1 MKFTED
7 YSEFD
12 LSTSKK
18 ESLGVSDY
26 VLDIAASV
34 PRGLESMAH
43 GVYNLGDFLSFDVL
57 PDWDEQ
63 RLFGRSKTM
72 AGDIATSLVQFA
84 VPFGAIG
91 KGISVAGKAARAG
104 KLTGVTGK
112 AAKALTK
119 GKKPGKFTDVKVTGL
134 LGAELATD
142 FAAFDGQEQRLAN
155 LLTESDNPAF
165 NNAVTQYL
173 AADPEDSELEGRLKN
188 VIEGQLVGLGLAGLF
203 KGFTAGLDAIK
214 VKNTEVSKGA
224 TREDAITSAMFKWQD
239 QTKGEAFAD
248 LPSFAE
254 GKKFVREPLTEEDVL
269 KNKSLFMWDSGYS
282 LDEIKRTLKIDKKRI
297 QDYLLDIG
305 EDPRDFSLGRK
316 DTGFEVTRE
325 TQEAI
330 GMNVALKM
338 WDEGYSP
345 DEISKTVN
353 LEPEFIEQ
361 ELISLGEDVRDIMLG
376 RKDKGFD
383 TGLDAFE
390 LSKRREDTALN
401 AAIDMWQEG
410 YSIREISKAVNFP
423 EERLMDELVT
433 MGESP
438 KDFRGRRD
446 RPFAEMPEFR
456 EKQVEPELQQKLD
469 DLGETIEDFDEAIDR
484 RPGPFKTYEEEAMMD
499 IIPKGAGNLKS
510 RLMKKFPIKGAD
522 PEDVADVEKFIDV
535 MGQRLFGDVSLSV
548 TNKIPSAGR
557 YNFGNNL
564 LQIRQATIDKGE
576 IKRTMVHEL
585 WHSLSRYLP
594 STDVDSLTKQFQKER
609 QNYLDDLSKR
619 AKDKAKTPSER
630 IALAKE
636 LNGFKKG
643 EFTSDNY
650 RYADVDEY
658 FAEEMTDAFLKKLDE
673 KDLAPQGTLKRIAQE
688 VAIMFKDMFASLKAK
703 LGIDQRQKIFNDFIK
718 QRNIKIQRQ
727 RPLEFGRTFA
737 EMPEFSD
744 DIIKKSI
751 DDVSVKSIRTGG
763 RQAIDGVAK
772 AVANDFDIPSGA
784 YADEIMA
791 MLDAGAEKLQGSN
804 QVAKYTQEMLD
815 EGVLNEMAD
824 ATGADGNFLKG
835 LVNQYKNDAVQL
847 RRIALRHVSL
857 RAGLTKNG
865 QEIIKLAEEY
875 NVGRAKLGEEEL
887 EILEARIKSL
897 IDLQLHIQ
905 AGVSGLSSGFGFGLK
920 TTQMKARI
928 GLDRVEITD
937 RKLRNDYLR
946 KKGGLTIDQIVENIL
961 FAKAKGGDDVWNTI
975 IGMNNTIRG
984 HEGGKFLKMVEE
996 YYKNALMWGPRTIT
1010 VNAGGGFM
1018 STSVKQFERYVGG
1031 WMSAD
1036 PATKKAITHASSK
1049 NFQLTG
1055 LVRFMLNAWKSGDYY
1070 IGDARSAFVEQT
1082 EDSIGS
1088 ITGKNVGEVL
1098 GTELSD
1104 GLETAIDWIGKA
1116 VRLPNRTNQAW
1127 DQMYKFNEYRTRAE
1141 TMLRTKAMDLGI
1153 QDPEKIAEYT
1163 ADAMQALLTRS
1174 NRNFSE
1180 ANLIKEAQA
1189 SVKDQKF
1196 DAPSDREKAIY
1207 EYVEQAK
1214 KETAERSRRLGLVDE
1229 SSTDFEALDA
1239 LTRDF
1244 VEPNLASADEI
1255 TFSTEL
1261 GKNMQLLQKFVS
1273 GFPGG
1278 FIVAPFIR
1286 TPTNILKFSFSRLGA
1301 WEMLAFDKLR
1311 EKLPLVAPEYKAR
1324 IERLRKGM
1332 PATEDAKNS
1341 ILEQLNAVKADGT
1354 PDHLKRAEVKGKLAF
1369 SALLNGAMMVAVFN
1383 FKDRINGQGPKDF
1396 KQRKIWE
1403 AAGNVPYS
1411 IKIGDKWISY
1421 GRLDPIATMIGMYA
1435 DTADLMEDGKMH
1447 SVDDNVLMK
1456 LASSMTLALTR
1467 NATNKSYLAG
1477 IDNFFKAIFDP
1488 ESTTAGKYGGTV
1500 VGGFIP
1506 NIFNQGQSITGDQQ
1520 LEEARTFAD
1529 VVLKRIPGTTLD
1541 LKRNPLGEPVV
1552 QEYFEG
1558 VAGVINP
1565 LNPVMWGS
1573 ASNDSVML
1581 ELAKVGHGFSAP
1593 STKLDGVIDLL
1604 DYEQANGRSAYDRWM
1619 ELHSEVTINGFT
1631 MRQAFEKLFADSR
1644 YQALDATSYSGLP
1657 SPRVEYIQRIMS
1669 RYRSRARMQMLQE
1682 FPELLQQQNQ
1692 IKAAKRQGSQ
1702 QDVLALLTQ

>member
-1 MKFTED
+1 MKFTKD

-12 LSTSKK
+12 LSASKP

-84 VPFGAIG
+84 VPFGVIG

-119 GKKPGKFTDVKVTGL
+119 GGKKAGKFRDVKLTGL

-155 LLTESDNPAF
+155 LLTESNNPAF

-173 AADPEDSELEGRLKN
+173 AADPDDSELEGRLKN

-239 QTKGEAFAD
+239 QTKGE
-248 LPSFAE
+248 SFAE
-254 GKKFVREPLTEEDVL
+254 L
-269 KNKSLFMWDSGYS
+269 
-282 LDEIKRTLKIDKKRI
+282 
-297 QDYLLDIG
+297 
-305 EDPRDFSLGRK
+305 
-316 DTGFEVTRE
+316 
-325 TQEAI
+325 
-330 GMNVALKM
+330 
-338 WDEGYSP
+338 
-345 DEISKTVN
+345 
-353 LEPEFIEQ
+353 PEFKE
-361 ELISLGEDVRDIMLG
+361 
-376 RKDKGFD
+376 KG
-383 TGLDAFE
+383 
-390 LSKRREDTALN
+390 
-401 AAIDMWQEG
+401 M
-410 YSIREISKAVNFP
+410 
-423 EERLMDELVT
+423 
-433 MGESP
+433 
-438 KDFRGRRD
+438 
-446 RPFAEMPEFR
+446 
-456 EKQVEPELQQKLD
+456 EPELKERLKEVGGD
-469 DLGETIEDFDEAIDR
+469 TDLFDELPIEQP
-484 RPGPFKTYEEEAMMD
+484 RPYKTYKEEGLAYAR
-499 IIPKGAGNLKS
+499 PKSADYIKS

-522 PEDVADVEKFIDV
+522 EADIKAIDEFIDR
-535 MGQRLFGDVSLSV
+535 MGEQLFDDASISI
-548 TNKIPSAGR
+548 TNKIATPGR
-557 YNFGNNL
+557 FTFAENL
-564 LQIRQATIDKGE
+564 IEIRQSAIDEGK

-585 WHSLSRYLP
+585 WHNLSRYLP
-594 STDVDSLTKQFQKER
+594 SKDVDNLTKQFNKER
-609 QNYLDDLSKR
+609 NKYIQSFGIDIEDLDNVFDPSTLSLKEIPEELSKFLRGGRGDFTR
-619 AKDKAKTPSER
+619 A
-630 IALAKE
+630 
-636 LNGFKKG
+636 
-643 EFTSDNY
+643 NY
-650 RYADVDEY
+650 RFKDIDEY
-658 FAEEMTDAFLKKLDE
+658 FAEEMTDAWLKKADIE
-673 KDLAPQGTLKRIAQE
+673 AELAPKETFKRLAQD
-688 VAIMFKDMFASLKAK
+688 IGLLFKQLFASLKAK
-703 LGIDQRQKIFNDFIK
+703 LGIDQRQKIFNDFLT
-718 QRNIKIQRQ
+718 QRNVEVRRE
-727 RPLEFGRTFA
+727 RPIDASKMFA

-824 ATGADGNFLKG
+824 ATGTDGNFLKG
-835 LVNQYKNDAVQL
+835 LVNQYKDDAVQL
-847 RRIALRHVSL
+847 KRIAFRHVSL

-875 NVGRAKLGEEEL
+875 NVGRAKLKEDDL

-897 IDLQLHIQ
+897 IDLQLHLQ

-920 TTQMKARI
+920 TTQMKARV
-928 GLDRVEITD
+928 GLDRIEIAD

-946 KKGGLTIDQIVENIL
+946 KKGGLTIDKIVENIL
-961 FAKAKGGDDVWNTI
+961 FAKAKGGDDVWNAI

-996 YYKNALMWGPRTIT
+996 YYKNSLMWGPRTIT

-1273 GFPGG
+1273 GMPGA

-1369 SALLNGAMMVAVFN
+1369 SALLNGAMMVTVFN

-1411 IKIGDKWISY
+1411 IKVGDKWISY

-1447 SVDDNVLMK
+1447 SIDDNVLMK

-1558 VAGVINP
+1558 AAGVINP

-1573 ASNDSVML
+1573 ASDDSVML

-1604 DYEQANGRSAYDRWM
+1604 DYEQENGRSAYDRWM
-1619 ELHSEVTINGFT
+1619 ELHSEVTINGLT
-1631 MRQAFEKLFADSR
+1631 MRQAFQKLFSDSR

-1682 FPELLQQQNQ
+1682 FPELLQQQTQ

>member
-1 MKFTED
+1 MKFTKD

-26 VLDIAASV
+26 VLDIAASI

-84 VPFGAIG
+84 VPFGVIG
-91 KGISVAGKAARAG
+91 RGISVAGKAARAG

-239 QTKGEAFAD
+239 QTKGE
-248 LPSFAE
+248 SFAE
-254 GKKFVREPLTEEDVL
+254 L
-269 KNKSLFMWDSGYS
+269 
-282 LDEIKRTLKIDKKRI
+282 
-297 QDYLLDIG
+297 
-305 EDPRDFSLGRK
+305 
-316 DTGFEVTRE
+316 
-325 TQEAI
+325 
-330 GMNVALKM
+330 
-338 WDEGYSP
+338 
-345 DEISKTVN
+345 
-353 LEPEFIEQ
+353 PEFKE
-361 ELISLGEDVRDIMLG
+361 
-376 RKDKGFD
+376 KG
-383 TGLDAFE
+383 
-390 LSKRREDTALN
+390 
-401 AAIDMWQEG
+401 
-410 YSIREISKAVNFP
+410 
-423 EERLMDELVT
+423 
-433 MGESP
+433 
-438 KDFRGRRD
+438 
-446 RPFAEMPEFR
+446 
-456 EKQVEPELQQKLD
+456 VEPELRERIEEVG
-469 DLGETIEDFDEAIDR
+469 GETDLFDELPLEKP
-484 RPGPFKTYEEEAMMD
+484 RPYKTYKEEGLAYAR
-499 IIPKGAGNLKS
+499 PKSADYIKT
-510 RLMKKFPIKGAD
+510 RLMKRFPVKGAD
-522 PEDVADVEKFIDV
+522 EADIKAIDEFIDR
-535 MGQRLFGDVSLSV
+535 MGEQLFDDTSISI
-548 TNKIPSAGR
+548 TNKLPTPGR
-557 YNFGNNL
+557 FTFAENL
-564 LQIRQATIDKGE
+564 IEIRQSAIEEGK

-585 WHSLSRYLP
+585 WHNLSRYLP
-594 STDVDSLTKQFQKER
+594 SEDVDNLTKQFNRER
-609 QNYLDDLSKR
+609 NKYINSFGVDIKNLDEAFDP
-619 AKDKAKTPSER
+619 ATVT
-630 IALAKE
+630 IKE
-636 LNGFKKG
+636 LPEELSRFLRGG
-643 EFTSDNY
+643 RGDFTRANY
-650 RYADVDEY
+650 RFKDIDEY
-658 FAEEMTDAFLKKLDE
+658 FAEEMTDAWLKKADLE
-673 KDLAPQGTLKRIAQE
+673 EGLAPKETFKRLAQD
-688 VAIMFKDMFASLKAK
+688 IGLLFKQLFASLKAK
-703 LGIDQRQKIFNDFIK
+703 LGIDQRQKIFNDFLT
-718 QRNIKIQRQ
+718 QRNIKVVRE
-727 RPLEFGRTFA
+727 RPIDPSKMFA
-737 EMPEFSD
+737 EMGEFSD
-744 DIIKKSI
+744 DVIKKSI
-751 DDVSVKSIRTGG
+751 DDVAVKSIRTGG

-772 AVANDFDIPSGA
+772 AVANDFDMPSGA

-847 RRIALRHVSL
+847 KRIAFRHVSL

-875 NVGRAKLGEEEL
+875 NAGRAKLGEEEL

-920 TTQMKARI
+920 TTQMKAKV
-928 GLDRVEITD
+928 GLDSVEISN

-946 KKGGLTIDQIVENIL
+946 KKGGLTIDKIVDNIL
-961 FAKAKGGDDVWNTI
+961 FAKAKGGDDVWNAI

-996 YYKNALMWGPRTIT
+996 YYKNSLMWGPRTVT
-1010 VNAGGGFM
+1010 VNAAGGFM
-1018 STSVKQFERYVGG
+1018 STAVKQFERYVGG

-1088 ITGKNVGEVL
+1088 ITGKNVEQVL
-1098 GTELSD
+1098 DTELSD
-1104 GLETAIDWIGKA
+1104 GLKTAIDWAGKTIR
-1116 VRLPNRTNQAW
+1116 VPNRTNQAF

-1229 SSTDFEALDA
+1229 SSTDFQALDA

-1273 GFPGG
+1273 RFPGA

-1301 WEMLAFDKLR
+1301 WEMLALDKLK
-1311 EKLPLVAPEYKAR
+1311 EKLPVIAPEYKAR
-1324 IERLRKGM
+1324 LERLRKGM
-1332 PATEDAKNS
+1332 PATEDAKTS

-1411 IKIGDKWISY
+1411 IKIGDKWVSY

-1447 SVDDNVLMK
+1447 SIDDNVLMK

-1488 ESTTAGKYGGTV
+1488 ESTTAGKYAGTV
-1500 VGGFIP
+1500 IGGFIP

-1520 LEEARTFAD
+1520 LEEARTLAD

-1552 QEYFEG
+1552 QEFFEG
-1558 VAGVINP
+1558 AAGVINP

-1573 ASNDSVML
+1573 ASNDDVIL
-1581 ELAKVGHGFSAP
+1581 EMAKVGHGFSAP
-1593 STKLDGVIDLL
+1593 STKLEGVIDLL
-1604 DYEQANGRSAYDRWM
+1604 DYEQANGRSAYDRWL
-1619 ELHSEVTINGFT
+1619 ELHAEVTINGFT
-1631 MRQAFEKLFADSR
+1631 MRQAFKKLFADSR
-1644 YQALDATSYSGLP
+1644 YQALDPNSYSGLP
-1657 SPRVEYIQRIMS
+1657 SPRVEYIQRIMG
-1669 RYRSRARMQMLQE
+1669 RYRAKAKMQMLQE
-1682 FPELLQQQNQ
+1682 FPELLQQQAQ
-1692 IKAAKRQGSQ
+1692 VKLAKRQGSQ
-1702 QDVLALLTQ
+1702 QDVLELLTQ

>member
-1 MKFTED
+1 MKFTKD

-12 LSTSKK
+12 LSASKP

-84 VPFGAIG
+84 VPFGVIG

-119 GKKPGKFTDVKVTGL
+119 GGKKAGKFRDVKVTGL

-188 VIEGQLVGLGLAGLF
+188 VIEGQLIGLGLAGLF

-239 QTKGEAFAD
+239 QTKGE
-248 LPSFAE
+248 SFAE
-254 GKKFVREPLTEEDVL
+254 L
-269 KNKSLFMWDSGYS
+269 
-282 LDEIKRTLKIDKKRI
+282 
-297 QDYLLDIG
+297 
-305 EDPRDFSLGRK
+305 
-316 DTGFEVTRE
+316 
-325 TQEAI
+325 
-330 GMNVALKM
+330 
-338 WDEGYSP
+338 
-345 DEISKTVN
+345 
-353 LEPEFIEQ
+353 
-361 ELISLGEDVRDIMLG
+361 
-376 RKDKGFD
+376 
-383 TGLDAFE
+383 
-390 LSKRREDTALN
+390 
-401 AAIDMWQEG
+401 
-410 YSIREISKAVNFP
+410 
-423 EERLMDELVT
+423 
-433 MGESP
+433 
-438 KDFRGRRD
+438 
-446 RPFAEMPEFR
+446 PEFR
-456 EKQVEPELQQKLD
+456 ERQAEPDLQQKLGE
-469 DLGETIEDFDEAIDR
+469 LGETIDDLDEVVERTPA
-484 RPGPFKTYEEEAMMD
+484 PFKTYEEEAMMD

-535 MGQRLFGDVSLSV
+535 MGQRMFGDVSLSV

-594 STDVDSLTKQFQKER
+594 YKDVDNLTKQFQRER
-609 QNYLDDLSKR
+609 KNYLDDLSKR
-619 AKDKAKTPSER
+619 AKDKTKTASER
-630 IALAKE
+630 IALARE

-650 RYADVDEY
+650 RYSEVDEY

-673 KDLAPQGTLKRIAQE
+673 KDLAPSGTLKRIAQE
-688 VAIMFKDMFASLKAK
+688 VAILFKDMFASLKAK
-703 LGIDQRQKIFNDFIK
+703 LGIDQRQKIFNDFLK
-718 QRNIKIQRQ
+718 QRNLTKRNNAEAPIDFIGKY
-727 RPLEFGRTFA
+727 FA

-744 DIIKKSI
+744 DVIKKSI
-751 DDVSVKSIRTGG
+751 DDVAVKSIRTGG

-772 AVANDFDIPSGA
+772 AVSKDLEIPSGA
-784 YADEIMA
+784 NAEEIMS
-791 MLDAGAEKLQGSN
+791 MLDAGAERLKGSN
-804 QVAKYTQEMLD
+804 QVTKRTQEILD

-824 ATGADGNFLKG
+824 ATGADGNTLKG
-835 LVNQYKNDAVQL
+835 LLARYKNDTVQL
-847 RRIALRHVSL
+847 NRIASRMVSL

-865 QEIIKLAEEY
+865 EEIIKLAEEY
-875 NVGRAKLGEEEL
+875 NVGRSKLGEEEL

-897 IDLQLHIQ
+897 IDLQLHLQ

-920 TTQMKARI
+920 ATQMKAKV
-928 GLDRVEITD
+928 GLDSVEISN

-946 KKGGLTIDQIVENIL
+946 KKGGLTIDKIVDNIL
-961 FAKAKGGDDVWNTI
+961 FAKAKGGDDVWNAI

-996 YYKNALMWGPRTIT
+996 YYKNSLMWGPRTVT
-1010 VNAGGGFM
+1010 VNAAGGFM
-1018 STSVKQFERYVGG
+1018 STAVKQFERYVGG

-1088 ITGKNVGEVL
+1088 ITGKNVEHVL
-1098 GTELSD
+1098 DTELSD
-1104 GLETAIDWIGKA
+1104 GLKTAIDWAGKTIR
-1116 VRLPNRTNQAW
+1116 VPNRTNQAF

-1141 TMLRTKAMDLGI
+1141 TMLRSKAMDLGI

-1273 GFPGG
+1273 NFPGA

-1301 WEMLAFDKLR
+1301 WEMLALDKLK
-1311 EKLPLVAPEYKAR
+1311 EKLPIIAPEYKAR
-1324 IERLRKGM
+1324 LERLRKGM

-1411 IKIGDKWISY
+1411 IKVGDKWISY

-1500 VGGFIP
+1500 IGGFIP

-1520 LEEARTFAD
+1520 LEEARTLAD

-1558 VAGVINP
+1558 AAGVINP

-1573 ASNDSVML
+1573 ASDDSVML

-1604 DYEQANGRSAYDRWM
+1604 DYEQENGRSAYDRWM
-1619 ELHSEVTINGFT
+1619 ELHSEVTINGLT
-1631 MRQAFEKLFADSR
+1631 MRQAFQKLFSDSR
-1644 YQALDATSYSGLP
+1644 YQALDSTSYSGLP

-1682 FPELLQQQNQ
+1682 FPELLQQQTQ

>member
-26 VLDIAASV
+26 VLDIAASI

-72 AGDIATSLVQFA
+72 AGDFATSLVQFA
-84 VPFGAIG
+84 VPFGVIG
-91 KGISVAGKAARAG
+91 RGISLAGKAARAG

-119 GKKPGKFTDVKVTGL
+119 GKKPGKFRDVKVTGL

-173 AADPEDSELEGRLKN
+173 AADPEDSELGGRLKN
-188 VIEGQLVGLGLAGLF
+188 VIEGQLIGLGLAGLF

-239 QTKGEAFAD
+239 QTKGE
-248 LPSFAE
+248 SFAE
-254 GKKFVREPLTEEDVL
+254 L
-269 KNKSLFMWDSGYS
+269 
-282 LDEIKRTLKIDKKRI
+282 
-297 QDYLLDIG
+297 
-305 EDPRDFSLGRK
+305 
-316 DTGFEVTRE
+316 
-325 TQEAI
+325 
-330 GMNVALKM
+330 
-338 WDEGYSP
+338 
-345 DEISKTVN
+345 
-353 LEPEFIEQ
+353 
-361 ELISLGEDVRDIMLG
+361 
-376 RKDKGFD
+376 
-383 TGLDAFE
+383 
-390 LSKRREDTALN
+390 
-401 AAIDMWQEG
+401 
-410 YSIREISKAVNFP
+410 
-423 EERLMDELVT
+423 
-433 MGESP
+433 
-438 KDFRGRRD
+438 
-446 RPFAEMPEFR
+446 PEFR
-456 EKQVEPELQQKLD
+456 ARVAEPELQQKLD
-469 DLGETIEDFDEAIDR
+469 ELGETVTDIDEAIDR

-535 MGQRLFGDVSLSV
+535 MGQRMFGDVSLSV

-594 STDVDSLTKQFQKER
+594 KTDVEAITKQFER
-609 QNYLDDLSKR
+609 EREKYIKSLGDIT
-619 AKDKAKTPSER
+619 KADPATVQVIPGDEV
-630 IALAKE
+630 LE
-636 LNGFKKG
+636 NFKKG
-643 EFTSDNY
+643 IYTDANY
-650 RYADVDEY
+650 RFKDVDEY

-703 LGIDQRQKIFNDFIK
+703 LGIDQRQKIFNDFLK

-737 EMPEFSD
+737 DMPEFSD
-744 DIIKKSI
+744 DVIKKSI
-751 DDVSVKSIRTGG
+751 DDVAVKSIRTGG

-772 AVANDFDIPSGA
+772 AVANDFDMPSGA

-847 RRIALRHVSL
+847 KRIALRHVSL

-875 NVGRAKLGEEEL
+875 NVGRTKLKEDDL
-887 EILEARIKSL
+887 QILEARIKSL
-897 IDLQLHIQ
+897 IDLQLHLQ

-920 TTQMKARI
+920 TTQMKARV
-928 GLDRVEITD
+928 GLDRIEIAD

-946 KKGGLTIDQIVENIL
+946 KKGGLTIDKIVENIL

-996 YYKNALMWGPRTIT
+996 FYKNALMMGPRTIT
-1010 VNAGGGFM
+1010 VNASGGFM

-1036 PATKKAITHASSK
+1036 PATRKAIIHASSK
-1049 NFQLTG
+1049 NFQLTS

-1088 ITGKNVGEVL
+1088 ITGKNVGQVL
-1098 GTELSD
+1098 DTELSD
-1104 GLETAIDWIGKA
+1104 GVKTAIDWAGAA

-1141 TMLRTKAMDLGI
+1141 TMLRIKAMDLGI

-1229 SSTDFEALDA
+1229 SSTDFQALDA

-1273 GFPGG
+1273 RFPGG

-1301 WEMLAFDKLR
+1301 WEMLAFDKLK
-1311 EKLPLVAPEYKAR
+1311 EKLPLIAPEYKAR
-1324 IERLRKGM
+1324 LERLRKGGM
-1332 PATEDAKNS
+1332 PATEDAKTS

-1369 SALLNGAMMVAVFN
+1369 SALLNGAMMVAVLN

-1411 IKIGDKWISY
+1411 IKIGDKWVSY

-1447 SVDDNVLMK
+1447 SIDDNVLMK

-1488 ESTTAGKYGGTV
+1488 ESTTAGKYAGTV
-1500 VGGFIP
+1500 IGGFIP

-1520 LEEARTFAD
+1520 LEEARTLAD

-1552 QEYFEG
+1552 QEFFEG
-1558 VAGVINP
+1558 AAGIINP

-1573 ASNDSVML
+1573 ASNDDVIL
-1581 ELAKVGHGFSAP
+1581 EMAKVGHGFSAP
-1593 STKLDGVIDLL
+1593 STKLEGVIDLL
-1604 DYEQANGRSAYDRWM
+1604 DYEQANGRSAYDRWL
-1619 ELHSEVTINGFT
+1619 ELHAEVTINGFT
-1631 MRQAFEKLFADSR
+1631 MRQAFKKLFADSR
-1644 YQALDATSYSGLP
+1644 YQALDPNSYSGLP
-1657 SPRVEYIQRIMS
+1657 SPRVEYIQRIMG
-1669 RYRSRARMQMLQE
+1669 RYRAKAKMQMLQE
-1682 FPELLQQQNQ
+1682 FPELLQQQAQ
-1692 IKAAKRQGSQ
+1692 VKVAKRQGSQ
-1702 QDVLALLTQ
+1702 QDVLELLTQ

>member
-1 MKFTED
+1 MKFTKD

-26 VLDIAASV
+26 VLDIAASI

-72 AGDIATSLVQFA
+72 AGDFATSLVQFA
-84 VPFGAIG
+84 VPFGVIG
-91 KGISVAGKAARAG
+91 RGISLAGKAARAG

-119 GKKPGKFTDVKVTGL
+119 GKKPGKFADLKVTGL

-188 VIEGQLVGLGLAGLF
+188 VIEGQLVGMGLAGLF
-203 KGFTAGLDAIK
+203 KGLKAGLDAIK

-239 QTKGEAFAD
+239 QTKGE
-248 LPSFAE
+248 SFAE
-254 GKKFVREPLTEEDVL
+254 LPEFTAGPRYIEEFRDRVIDE
-269 KNKSLFMWDSGYS
+269 WDIH
-282 LDEIKRTLKIDKKRI
+282 LP
-297 QDYLLDIG
+297 
-305 EDPRDFSLGRK
+305 EDA
-316 DTGFEVTRE
+316 THAMVI
-325 TQEAI
+325 EAI
-330 GMNVALKM
+330 GDFPKPYQNLLKALNK
-338 WDEGYSP
+338 EGW
-345 DEISKTVN
+345 
-353 LEPEFIEQ
+353 L
-361 ELISLGEDVRDIMLG
+361 
-376 RKDKGFD
+376 GFD
-383 TGLDAFE
+383 YPSQSVNEVINNPNIYTDFDIPPHLKSAITKFENAAFE
-390 LSKRREDTALN
+390 
-401 AAIDMWQEG
+401 G
-410 YSIREISKAVNFP
+410 KAFS
-423 EERLMDELVT
+423 D
-433 MGESP
+433 
-438 KDFRGRRD
+438 
-446 RPFAEMPEFR
+446 MPEFR
-456 EKQVEPELQQKLD
+456 ERQAEPDLQQKLGELGGTID
-469 DLGETIEDFDEAIDR
+469 DLDEVVER
-484 RPGPFKTYEEEAMMD
+484 TPRPFKTYEEEAMMD

-535 MGQRLFGDVSLSV
+535 MGQRMFGDVSLSV

-609 QNYLDDLSKR
+609 QNYLDDLGTR
-619 AKDKAKTPSER
+619 AKDKTKKPSER
-630 IALAKE
+630 IALARE

-643 EFTSDNY
+643 DFTSDNY
-650 RYADVDEY
+650 RYSDVDEY

-673 KDLAPQGTLKRIAQE
+673 KDLAHQGTLKRIAQE
-688 VAIMFKDMFASLKAK
+688 VAILFKDMFASLKAK
-703 LGIDQRQKIFNDFIK
+703 LGIDQRQKIFNDFLK

-727 RPLEFGRTFA
+727 RPLEFRKAFA

-744 DIIKKSI
+744 DVIKKSI
-751 DDVSVKSIRTGG
+751 DDVAVKSIRTGG

-772 AVANDFDIPSGA
+772 AVANDFDMPSGA

-804 QVAKYTQEMLD
+804 QVAKYTQDMLD

-847 RRIALRHVSL
+847 KRIALRHVSL

-875 NVGRAKLGEEEL
+875 NVGRTKLKEDDL
-887 EILEARIKSL
+887 QILEARIKSL
-897 IDLQLHIQ
+897 IDLQLHLQ

-920 TTQMKARI
+920 TTQMKARV
-928 GLDRVEITD
+928 GLDRIEIAD

-946 KKGGLTIDQIVENIL
+946 KKGGLTIDKIVDNIL
-961 FAKAKGGDDVWNTI
+961 FAKAKGGDDVWNAI

-996 YYKNALMWGPRTIT
+996 YYKNSLMWGPRTVT
-1010 VNAGGGFM
+1010 VNAAGGFM
-1018 STSVKQFERYVGG
+1018 STAVKQFERYVGG

-1088 ITGKNVGEVL
+1088 ITGKNVEQVL
-1098 GTELSD
+1098 DTELSD
-1104 GLETAIDWIGKA
+1104 GLKTAIDWAGKTIR
-1116 VRLPNRTNQAW
+1116 VPNRTNQAF

-1229 SSTDFEALDA
+1229 SSTDFQALDA

-1273 GFPGG
+1273 RFPGA

-1301 WEMLAFDKLR
+1301 WEMLALDKLK
-1311 EKLPLVAPEYKAR
+1311 EKLPVIAPEYKAR
-1324 IERLRKGM
+1324 LERLRKGM
-1332 PATEDAKNS
+1332 PATEDAKTS

-1447 SVDDNVLMK
+1447 SIDDNVLMK

-1488 ESTTAGKYGGTV
+1488 ESTTAGKYAGTV

-1520 LEEARTFAD
+1520 LEEARTLAD

-1552 QEYFEG
+1552 QEFFEG
-1558 VAGVINP
+1558 AAGVINP

-1573 ASNDSVML
+1573 ASNDDVIL
-1581 ELAKVGHGFSAP
+1581 EMAKVGHGFSAP
-1593 STKLDGVIDLL
+1593 STKLEGVIDLL
-1604 DYEQANGRSAYDRWM
+1604 DYEQANGRSAYDRWL
-1619 ELHSEVTINGFT
+1619 ELHAEVTINGFT
-1631 MRQAFEKLFADSR
+1631 MRQAFKKLFADSR
-1644 YQALDATSYSGLP
+1644 YQALDPNSYSGLP
-1657 SPRVEYIQRIMS
+1657 SPRVEYIQRIMG
-1669 RYRSRARMQMLQE
+1669 RYRAKAKMQMLQE
-1682 FPELLQQQNQ
+1682 FPELLQQQAQ
-1692 IKAAKRQGSQ
+1692 VKVAKRQGSQ
-1702 QDVLALLTQ
+1702 QDVLELLTQ

>member
-239 QTKGEAFAD
+239 QTKGESFAEFPTFEKPKAAYQLTKEEFEEAVAQPKTSEVFYAGDVEVIKNPSNTERRRMTNEVRSEFGRDPSGDPETRFTNDQFGNTWIWKAPEGMHSYVEPLISKKEKVAVSQTFKPDHKRAIREAMMDGTPIPKAVQDQYPEYKKYFTD
-248 LPSFAE
+248 LPSF
-254 GKKFVREPLTEEDVL
+254 K
-269 KNKSLFMWDSGYS
+269 
-282 LDEIKRTLKIDKKRI
+282 
-297 QDYLLDIG
+297 
-305 EDPRDFSLGRK
+305 
-316 DTGFEVTRE
+316 
-325 TQEAI
+325 
-330 GMNVALKM
+330 
-338 WDEGYSP
+338 
-345 DEISKTVN
+345 
-353 LEPEFIEQ
+353 
-361 ELISLGEDVRDIMLG
+361 
-376 RKDKGFD
+376 
-383 TGLDAFE
+383 
-390 LSKRREDTALN
+390 
-401 AAIDMWQEG
+401 
-410 YSIREISKAVNFP
+410 
-423 EERLMDELVT
+423 ER
-433 MGESP
+433 G
-438 KDFRGRRD
+438 
-446 RPFAEMPEFR
+446 
-456 EKQVEPELQQKLD
+456 ELQQKLD
-469 DLGETIEDFDEAIDR
+469 ELGETVTDIEEAIDR

-535 MGQRLFGDVSLSV
+535 MGQRMFGDVSLSV

-609 QNYLDDLSKR
+609 QNYLDDLGKR

-650 RYADVDEY
+650 RYSDVDEY

-688 VAIMFKDMFASLKAK
+688 VAILFKDMFASLKAK
-703 LGIDQRQKIFNDFIK
+703 LGIDQRQKIFNDFLK

-772 AVANDFDIPSGA
+772 AVANDFDMPSGA

-920 TTQMKARI
+920 TTQMKAKI
-928 GLDRVEITD
+928 GLDNVEISN

-946 KKGGLTIDQIVENIL
+946 KKGGLTIDKIVDNIL
-961 FAKAKGGDDVWNTI
+961 FAKAKGGDDVWNAI

-996 YYKNALMWGPRTIT
+996 YYKNSLMWGPRTVT
-1010 VNAGGGFM
+1010 VNAAGGFM
-1018 STSVKQFERYVGG
+1018 STAVKQFERYVGG

-1088 ITGKNVGEVL
+1088 ITGKNVEQVL
-1098 GTELSD
+1098 DTELSD
-1104 GLETAIDWIGKA
+1104 GLKTAIDWAGKTIR
-1116 VRLPNRTNQAW
+1116 VPNRTNQAF

-1141 TMLRTKAMDLGI
+1141 TMLRSKAMDLGI

-1273 GFPGG
+1273 GMPGA

-1301 WEMLAFDKLR
+1301 WEMLALDKLK
-1311 EKLPLVAPEYKAR
+1311 EKLPVIAPEYKAR
-1324 IERLRKGM
+1324 LERLRKGM
-1332 PATEDAKNS
+1332 PATEDAKTS

-1354 PDHLKRAEVKGKLAF
+1354 PDHLKRAEIKGKLAF

-1447 SVDDNVLMK
+1447 SIDDNVLMK

-1488 ESTTAGKYGGTV
+1488 ESTTAGKYAGTV

-1552 QEYFEG
+1552 QEFFEG
-1558 VAGVINP
+1558 AAGVINP

-1573 ASNDSVML
+1573 ASNDDVIL
-1581 ELAKVGHGFSAP
+1581 EMAKVGHGFSAP

-1604 DYEQANGRSAYDRWM
+1604 DYEQANGRSAYDRWL
-1619 ELHSEVTINGFT
+1619 ELHAEVTINGFT
-1631 MRQAFEKLFADSR
+1631 MRQAFKKLFADSR
-1644 YQALDATSYSGLP
+1644 YQALDPNSYSGLP
-1657 SPRVEYIQRIMS
+1657 SPRVEYIQRIMG
-1669 RYRSRARMQMLQE
+1669 RYRAKAKMQMLQE
-1682 FPELLQQQNQ
+1682 FPELLQQQAQ
-1692 IKAAKRQGSQ
+1692 VKLAKRQGSQ
-1702 QDVLALLTQ
+1702 QDVLELLTQ

>member
-1 MKFTED
+1 MKFTKD

-12 LSTSKK
+12 LSASKP

-84 VPFGAIG
+84 VPFGVIG

-119 GKKPGKFTDVKVTGL
+119 GGKKAGKFTDVKVTGL

-142 FAAFDGQEQRLAN
+142 FAVFDGQEQRLAN
-155 LLTESDNPAF
+155 LLTESDNPIF

-173 AADPEDSELEGRLKN
+173 AADPDDSELEGRLKN

-248 LPSFAE
+248 LPSF
-254 GKKFVREPLTEEDVL
+254 K
-269 KNKSLFMWDSGYS
+269 
-282 LDEIKRTLKIDKKRI
+282 
-297 QDYLLDIG
+297 
-305 EDPRDFSLGRK
+305 
-316 DTGFEVTRE
+316 
-325 TQEAI
+325 
-330 GMNVALKM
+330 
-338 WDEGYSP
+338 
-345 DEISKTVN
+345 
-353 LEPEFIEQ
+353 
-361 ELISLGEDVRDIMLG
+361 
-376 RKDKGFD
+376 
-383 TGLDAFE
+383 
-390 LSKRREDTALN
+390 
-401 AAIDMWQEG
+401 
-410 YSIREISKAVNFP
+410 
-423 EERLMDELVT
+423 ER
-433 MGESP
+433 G
-438 KDFRGRRD
+438 
-446 RPFAEMPEFR
+446 
-456 EKQVEPELQQKLD
+456 ELQQKLD
-469 DLGETIEDFDEAIDR
+469 DLGETIEDFDEAVER
-484 RPGPFKTYEEEAMMD
+484 TPAPFKTYEEEAMMD
-499 IIPKGAGNLKS
+499 IIPKGAEKLKS

-535 MGQRLFGDVSLSV
+535 MGQRLFGDVSLSI
-548 TNKIPSAGR
+548 TNKIPGDGR

-564 LQIRQATIDKGE
+564 LQIRKKAIENGS
-576 IKRTMVHEL
+576 IKRTAVHEL

-594 STDVDSLTKQFQKER
+594 KTDVDALTKQFER
-609 QNYLDDLSKR
+609 ER
-619 AKDKAKTPSER
+619 AKYLEGLGDVTKADPATVQVIPGDEV
-630 IALAKE
+630 LE
-636 LNGFKKG
+636 NFKKG
-643 EFTSDNY
+643 IYTDANY
-650 RYADVDEY
+650 RFKDVDEY

-688 VAIMFKDMFASLKAK
+688 VAILFKDMFASLKAK
-703 LGIDQRQKIFNDFIK
+703 LGIDQRQKIFNDFLK
-718 QRNIKIQRQ
+718 QRNVKIQRQ
-727 RPLEFGRTFA
+727 RPLDSGRMFA

-744 DIIKKSI
+744 DVIKKSI
-751 DDVSVKSIRTGG
+751 DDVAVKSIRTGG

-824 ATGADGNFLKG
+824 ATGTDGNFLKG
-835 LVNQYKNDAVQL
+835 LVNQYKDDAVQL
-847 RRIALRHVSL
+847 KRIAFRHVSL

-875 NVGRAKLGEEEL
+875 NVGRTKLKEDDL
-887 EILEARIKSL
+887 QILEARIKSL
-897 IDLQLHIQ
+897 IDLQLHLQ

-920 TTQMKARI
+920 TTQMKARV
-928 GLDRVEITD
+928 GLDRIEIAD

-946 KKGGLTIDQIVENIL
+946 KKGGLTIDKIVENIL
-961 FAKAKGGDDVWNTI
+961 FAKAKGGDDVWNAI

-996 YYKNALMWGPRTIT
+996 YYKNSLMWGPRTIT

-1070 IGDARSAFVEQT
+1070 VGDARSAFVEQT

-1273 GFPGG
+1273 GMPGA

-1411 IKIGDKWISY
+1411 IKVGDKWISY

-1447 SVDDNVLMK
+1447 SIDDNVLMK

-1558 VAGVINP
+1558 AAGVINP

-1573 ASNDSVML
+1573 ASDDAVML

-1604 DYEQANGRSAYDRWM
+1604 DYEQENGRSAYDRWM
-1619 ELHSEVTINGFT
+1619 ELHSEVTINGLT
-1631 MRQAFEKLFADSR
+1631 MRQAFQKLFSDSR

>member
-1 MKFTED
+1 MKFTKD

-84 VPFGAIG
+84 VPFGVIG
-91 KGISVAGKAARAG
+91 RGISVAGKAARAG

-239 QTKGEAFAD
+239 QTKGE
-248 LPSFAE
+248 SFAE
-254 GKKFVREPLTEEDVL
+254 L
-269 KNKSLFMWDSGYS
+269 
-282 LDEIKRTLKIDKKRI
+282 
-297 QDYLLDIG
+297 
-305 EDPRDFSLGRK
+305 
-316 DTGFEVTRE
+316 
-325 TQEAI
+325 
-330 GMNVALKM
+330 
-338 WDEGYSP
+338 
-345 DEISKTVN
+345 
-353 LEPEFIEQ
+353 
-361 ELISLGEDVRDIMLG
+361 
-376 RKDKGFD
+376 
-383 TGLDAFE
+383 
-390 LSKRREDTALN
+390 
-401 AAIDMWQEG
+401 
-410 YSIREISKAVNFP
+410 
-423 EERLMDELVT
+423 
-433 MGESP
+433 
-438 KDFRGRRD
+438 
-446 RPFAEMPEFR
+446 PEFR
-456 EKQVEPELQQKLD
+456 ARVAEPELQQKLD
-469 DLGETIEDFDEAIDR
+469 ELGETVTDIDEAIDR

-535 MGQRLFGDVSLSV
+535 MGQRMFGDVSLSV

-609 QNYLDDLSKR
+609 KNYLDDLSNR
-619 AKDKAKTPSER
+619 AKDKTKKPSER

-650 RYADVDEY
+650 RYSDVDEY

-688 VAIMFKDMFASLKAK
+688 VAILFKDMFASLKAK

-727 RPLEFGRTFA
+727 RPLEFGRAFA
-737 EMPEFSD
+737 DMPEFSD
-744 DIIKKSI
+744 DVIKKSI
-751 DDVSVKSIRTGG
+751 DDVAVKSIRTGG

-772 AVANDFDIPSGA
+772 AVSKDLEIPSGA
-784 YADEIMA
+784 NAEEIMS
-791 MLDAGAEKLQGSN
+791 MLDAGAERLKGSN
-804 QVAKYTQEMLD
+804 QVTKRTQEILD

-824 ATGADGNFLKG
+824 ATGADGNTLKG
-835 LVNQYKNDAVQL
+835 LLARYKNDTVQL
-847 RRIALRHVSL
+847 NRIASRMVSL

-865 QEIIKLAEEY
+865 EEIIKLAEEY

-897 IDLQLHIQ
+897 IDLQLHLQ

-920 TTQMKARI
+920 ATQMKAKV
-928 GLDRVEITD
+928 GLDSVEISN

-946 KKGGLTIDQIVENIL
+946 KKGGLTIDKIVDNIL
-961 FAKAKGGDDVWNTI
+961 FAKAKGGDDVWNAI

-996 YYKNALMWGPRTIT
+996 YYKNSLMWGPRTVT
-1010 VNAGGGFM
+1010 VNAAGGFM
-1018 STSVKQFERYVGG
+1018 STAVKQFERYVGG

-1088 ITGKNVGEVL
+1088 ITGKNVEQVL
-1098 GTELSD
+1098 DTELSD
-1104 GLETAIDWIGKA
+1104 GLKTAIDWAGKTIR
-1116 VRLPNRTNQAW
+1116 VPNRTNQAF

-1141 TMLRTKAMDLGI
+1141 TMLRSKAMDLGI

-1273 GFPGG
+1273 GMPGA

-1301 WEMLAFDKLR
+1301 WEMLALDKLK
-1311 EKLPLVAPEYKAR
+1311 EKLPVIAPEYKAR
-1324 IERLRKGM
+1324 LERLRKGM
-1332 PATEDAKNS
+1332 PATEDAKTS

-1447 SVDDNVLMK
+1447 SIDDNVLMK

-1488 ESTTAGKYGGTV
+1488 ESTTAGKYAGTV

-1520 LEEARTFAD
+1520 LEEARTLAD

-1552 QEYFEG
+1552 QEFFEG
-1558 VAGVINP
+1558 AAGVINP

-1573 ASNDSVML
+1573 ASNDDVIL
-1581 ELAKVGHGFSAP
+1581 EMAKVGHGFSAP

-1604 DYEQANGRSAYDRWM
+1604 DYEQANGRSAYDRWL
-1619 ELHSEVTINGFT
+1619 ELHAEVTINGFT
-1631 MRQAFEKLFADSR
+1631 MRQAFKKLFADSR
-1644 YQALDATSYSGLP
+1644 YQALDPNSYSGLP
-1657 SPRVEYIQRIMS
+1657 SPRVEYIQRIMG
-1669 RYRSRARMQMLQE
+1669 RYRAKAKMQMLQE
-1682 FPELLQQQNQ
+1682 FPELLQQQAQ
-1692 IKAAKRQGSQ
+1692 VKVAKRQGSQ
-1702 QDVLALLTQ
+1702 QDVLELLTQ